1 MKSDNRQEAKMTN
14 IMEHPKVNAERERF
28 MRTIKEHL
36 FWTREYDNVFEFE
49 EAFEKFI
56 LFYNEEYPSSKL
68 KYQSP
73 NHFYRTYSRKTGC
86 LFLSAGSN

>member
-1 MKSDNRQEAKMTN
+1 
-14 IMEHPKVNAERERF
+14 
-28 MRTIKEHL
+28 MRTMKEHL

-56 LFYNEEYPSSKL
+56 LFYNEEYLHSKL

-73 NHFYRTYSRKTGC
+73 NYFYRTYCEKQDFYFYQTA
-86 LFLSAGSN
+86 LNN

>member
-1 MKSDNRQEAKMTN
+1 M
-14 IMEHPKVNAERERF
+14 
-28 MRTIKEHL
+28 KEHL
-36 FWTREYDNVFEFE
+36 FWIREYDNVFEFE

-56 LFYNEEYPSSKL
+56 LFYNEEYPHSKL

-73 NHFYRTYSRKTGC
+73 NYFYRTYSWKTGY